1 MYLQRGVTLYHLQT
15 IEFVTHALKQLKQH
29 DVAVGVTPL
38 MYKMVKGISLYSL
51 SVSLRPLI
59 PKGRRLILQLV
70 QAYFRCCITMI
81 DM

>member
-1 MYLQRGVTLYHLQT
+1 
-15 IEFVTHALKQLKQH
+15 
-29 DVAVGVTPL
+29 

-70 QAYFRCCITMI
+70 QAYFKCCITMI
-81 DM
+81 GM